1 MLKDKLKAALAPLNL
16 AQVNDGDY
24 ARTGYH
30 LEVAAGPGQ
39 MPAVA
44 QAMLDQGCF
53 LESLTAVD
61 LRESFTLVYHF
72 ASFDELCRTVVHA
85 TLTKEAKEAKE
96 AQGAQAP
103 TISQV
108 YPGADW
114 YEREVYDLFGI
125 KFAGHPNLKRL
136 LLPEDADFHPLLKD
150 FGAEPGND

>member
-1 MLKDKLKAALAPLNL
+1 MLKDNLTKALAPLGL
-16 AQVNDGDY
+16 GQVADGDY
-24 ARTGYH
+24 AKTGYH
-30 LEVAAGPGQ
+30 LEVTARPDQ

-72 ASFDELCRTVVHA
+72 ANFYELCRTAVHA
-85 TLTKEAKEAKE
+85 SLTKDAK
-96 AQGAQAP
+96 GAQAP
-103 TISQV
+103 TISKV

-125 KFAGHPNLKRL
+125 KFAGHPNLKRI
-136 LLPEDADFHPLLKD
+136 LLPDDADF
-150 FGAEPGND
+150 

>member
-1 MLKDKLKAALAPLNL
+1 MLKDNLTKALAPLGL
-16 AQVNDGDY
+16 SQVADGDY
-24 ARTGYH
+24 AKTGYH
-30 LEVAAGPGQ
+30 LEVAAGPTQ

-72 ASFDELCRTVVHA
+72 ANFSELCRTVVHA
-85 TLTKEAKEAKE
+85 TLAK
-96 AQGAQAP
+96 GAQAP

-108 YPGADW
+108 YPAADW

-125 KFAGHPNLKRL
+125 KFAGHPDLKRI
-136 LLPEDADFHPLLKD
+136 LLPDDADFHPLLKD
-150 FGAEPGND
+150 FGAEAAND